1 MKTFGK
7 FFLIGVLLTLA
18 GTPAYAQDAGFIA
31 KIKSFFTKKPVQTE
45 AVAESAEAASQPVDP
60 NAPTFDFS
68 EQSIGAPDAPLKM
81 LVFTSLTCP
90 HCTNMHLNLMP
101 MLKAE
106 YADTNRAQIIFM
118 DFPLEPR
125 AMAGSLVAHC
135 LPKDEYLPFIDTLF
149 AHQMQWAV
157 APDLNEALAPYAKL
171 AGMSE
176 AKMKAC
182 IADEKANKE
191 LMRIRNLNAMQYKI
205 QATPTLLIRFG
216 KKTEM
221 LVGLPGMQDVA
232 EAVKKLTDPNYV
244 PPKPEHKH

>member
-1 MKTFGK
+1 M
-7 FFLIGVLLTLA
+7 LTLA

-45 AVAESAEAASQPVDP
+45 AVAESAEVARQPVDP